1 MIIFGASGHG
11 KVIATSIESQER
23 VLEGFFDDAV
33 SNGNFFGVNVFGPY
47 DSKILKNSELVIGI
61 GDNRIREKIALK
73 IKHSFGTVIDK
84 SSNIDKSVY
93 IGEGTV
99 ILKSSTIQ
107 ADAKIGKHVIVNTG
121 ASIDHDCHIS
131 DYVHVSPNA
140 TLCGNVKVG
149 KGTHIGAN
157 ATIIPNIE
165 IGSNVVIG
173 AGSVVIRN
181 IESNTVV
188 VGNPAKKTKNHGK

>member
-1 MIIFGASGHG
+1 MIILGASGHG
-11 KVIATSIESQER
+11 KVIATSIESQEK

-33 SNGNFFGVNVFGPY
+33 SNGLFFGVSVFGPY
-47 DSKILKNSELVIGI
+47 DSKVFTNSELVIGV
-61 GDNRIREKIALK
+61 GDNYIREKIALK

-84 SSNIDKSVY
+84 SSNIDKSVS
-93 IGEGTV
+93 IGEGSV

-107 ADAKIGKHVIVNTG
+107 ADTKIGKHVIVNTG
-121 ASIDHDCHIS
+121 ASIDHDCYIS
-131 DYVHVSPNA
+131 DYVHISPNA

-165 IGSNVVIG
+165 IGENVVIG
-173 AGSVVIRN
+173 AGSVVIRSV
-181 IESNTVV
+181 ESNSVM
-188 VGNPAKKTKNHGK
+188 VGNPAKKIN